1 MPFNDTHEKKRVT
14 PFQISS
20 SRQKSIMK
28 LFPSSNKSSR
38 VKNVSF
44 KKAGVIKALNKSQ
57 ISEI

>member
-1 MPFNDTHEKKRVT
+1 MSFNNTSEKKNIT
-14 PFQISS
+14 PFEISS
-20 SRQKSIMK
+20 SRQKSIIK

-44 KKAGVIKALNKSQ
+44 KKPGVIKALNKSQ